1 MNKVWFVIALS
12 TFLMTGIHSAFCQE
26 KENFSQLEQQVR
38 DRANKYVNDIQQMNQ
53 GLAAS
58 SPSHEV
64 TQYTTELRQ
73 RFERSESISTH
84 LKKVSHVIVFLS
96 FSMPDK
102 SLESWLRQ
110 CKISGATPVIRGL
123 INNSFKETMSVI
135 KTLSEKVGIGVQ
147 LDPLL
152 FQTFGIKQVPS
163 VVYAKD
169 IPECPANMDCKP
181 IAFDVLYGDVSLNY
195 ALGKI
200 NEAQRSD
207 DRRLTRMINRLEGV
221 WK

>member
-1 MNKVWFVIALS
+1 MNKVRFVVTLS
-12 TFLMTGIHSAFCQE
+12 SFLMTGINPAFCQE
-26 KENFSQLEQQVR
+26 HENFSQIEQQVR
-38 DRANKYVNDIQQMNQ
+38 IRANEYVNDIQQINK
-53 GLAAS
+53 GVTAS
-58 SPSHEV
+58 NPSQEL

-84 LKKVSHVIVFLS
+84 LKKVSHVVVFLS

-135 KTLSEKVGIGVQ
+135 KTLSNKVGIGVQ

-152 FQTFGIKQVPS
+152 FQTFGIKHVPA

-207 DRRLTRMINRLEGV
+207 DKRLTQMINRLEGV